1 LIYQQLFE
9 TPEFEGSYPIIGSW
23 MIDQEPAGMGI
34 RENTSLVTDNVSRF
48 IPHYIATK

>member
-1 LIYQQLFE
+1 
-9 TPEFEGSYPIIGSW
+9 

-48 IPHYIATK
+48 IPHYIASK